1 MLTRLIL
8 VSFITFA
15 FKPGL
20 STQNR
25 LLIISLDGFSHD
37 YLKTH
42 TLPTINRF
50 RNEGVQATQGMRPTY
65 VTMTFPNHISIAT
78 GSRDE
83 GQWSDPKVEPIWI
96 TATKQKKNTAVLFWP
111 ASNNDF
117 HGIRP
122 VIYNW
127 MYSDTISFREKIDNA
142 ISYFRDLNIQLAMIY
157 HYEPDA
163 HGHWYGTDSKEM
175 HDIGMINIKKV
186 VRPFVDGYLDPSLV
200 EDAVLSG
207 PYFSVT
213 PIPGQVQRVMNDLT
227 RIPNV
232 TIYTR
237 DKLPDRF
244 HYSKPVHRL
253 GDIFVIPDEEG
264 VFFLESKVNDTY
276 YQKANHGWDNSLP
289 SMQAIFMARGPSFNQ
304 QVQINSLNN
313 VDIYHIACRILNLT
327 PNPYATAGS
336 LDNLTSIFRVKN
348 SSNIYSP
355 SLIHPILLLFL
366 FIFNSDIRSG

>member
-186 VRPFVDGYLDPSLV
+186 IRPFVDGYLDPSLV

-237 DKLPDRF
+237 AKLPDRF

-253 GDIFVIPDEEG
+253 GDIFVIPNKEG
-264 VFFLESKVNDTY
+264 VFFLESKINDTY

-336 LDNLTSIFRVKN
+336 LDNLTNIFRVKN
-348 SSNIYSP
+348 SSTIYSP
-355 SLIHPILLLFL
+355 SLIHPILFLFL
-366 FIFNSDIRSG
+366 FIFNSGIRSG

>member
-1 MLTRLIL
+1 M
-8 VSFITFA
+8 FA
-15 FKPGL
+15 INPGL

-163 HGHWYGTDSKEM
+163 QGHWYGTDSKEM

-186 VRPFVDGYLDPSLV
+186 IRPFVDGYLDPSLV

-253 GDIFVIPDEEG
+253 GDIFVIPNEEG
-264 VFFLESKVNDTY
+264 VFFLESKINDTY
-276 YQKANHGWDNSLP
+276 YQKANHGWDNSLL

-336 LDNLTSIFRVKN
+336 LDNLTITNKIPLTN
-348 SSNIYSP
+348 NY
-355 SLIHPILLLFL
+355 
-366 FIFNSDIRSG
+366 